1 MSFPTTPPSGEIGNA
16 RQKPIPHFELPEQ
29 TPKTPRKKQTFLT
42 PRKNSQLKTP
52 KTAEQGKSIFGATPH
67 RAQTLLPPPL
77 PPTPD
82 FTPQRSPRSGRRKRL
97 SVDLL
102 ELAGP
107 LEHMGMF
114 LPKNSTV
121 GSGRKSLSPMKSLK
135 APLALELAEMLRINE
150 NLAFEEDFDESIL
163 QSPTK
168 KSRGNHGG
176 NPRGRP
182 RGRDARE
189 NPAGLQTPGGQIIT
203 LEKVQLWHG
212 HSYKNAFSSDEESG
226 GEELVNPFVSGKTS
240 RKPARSVF
248 GAREVDYSTHN
259 EYVNHKTG
267 ERKIEP
273 LLESQ
278 KKFKPKKIDFLG
290 I

>member
-52 KTAEQGKSIFGATPH
+52 KTVEQGKSIFGSTPH
-67 RAQTLLPPPL
+67 KPQTLL

-82 FTPQRSPRSGRRKRL
+82 FTPQKSPRSGRRKRI
-97 SVDLL
+97 SVDLF

-168 KSRGNHGG
+168 K
-176 NPRGRP
+176 PRGKP
-182 RGRDARE
+182 R
-189 NPAGLQTPGGQIIT
+189 GLQTPGGQIIT
-203 LEKVQLWHG
+203 QEKVELWHG
-212 HSYKNAFSSDEESG
+212 NSYKNAFSSDEESDG
-226 GEELVNPFVSGKTS
+226 KELVNPFVSGKTS

-259 EYVNHKTG
+259 EYVNHRTG